1 MPAMKDQ
8 AGITL
13 LELMVAITVL
23 AVLLGVGVPSFN
35 SVVRNNRLATQ
46 ANEFVTALNFARSEA
61 GKRGLPVSVCA
72 SSDGATCEAGA
83 PDWETGWIVFTDTAT
98 AGELD
103 GTDELLQ
110 VAPARMAGYGFTE
123 TTGGVG
129 FVQFLPSGLVEP
141 ALWRRFQLEWSAAAA
156 GRQRC
161 ISVAPGGRIGTER
174 EACP

>member
-1 MPAMKDQ
+1 MKIQ

-23 AVLLGVGVPSFN
+23 ALLLGIGTPSFLN
-35 SVVRNNRLATQ
+35 LVRNNRLATQ
-46 ANEFVTALNFARSEA
+46 ANEFVTALNLARSEA

-72 SSDGATCEAGA
+72 SSDGAACELGA
-83 PDWETGWIVFTDTAT
+83 PDWSQGWIVFTDTAN

-103 GTDELLQ
+103 GADEVLQ
-110 VAPARMAGYGFTE
+110 VAPARLAGYGFAE
-123 TTGGVG
+123 MEGGAG
-129 FVQFLPSGLVEP
+129 FVQFLPNGLVEP
-141 ALWRRFQLEWSAAAA
+141 ADWRRFQLEWTAAAD

-161 ISVAPGGRIGTER
+161 ISVAPGGRVATQR